1 MGGKLFA
8 TLAYLFMLAPL
19 FAATSVALDLTL
31 ISAVIGILAF
41 VVSAIWSVFQMKQK
55 LEAQDDSLKTLV
67 LENRELI
74 NDLRRDT
81 YYAVC
86 ALDENTQEIQQF
98 LARPTGIDRQFNIR
112 QRSGLPPEGFLKNNK
127 IP

>member
-1 MGGKLFA
+1 
-8 TLAYLFMLAPL
+8 MLIPL
-19 FAATSVALDLTL
+19 LSATSVALDLTL
-31 ISAVIGILAF
+31 ISAIIGILAF
-41 VVSAIWSVFQMKQK
+41 VVSSIWSVFQMKQK
-55 LEAQDDSLKTLV
+55 LEAENESLKTLI

-98 LARPTGIDRQFNIR
+98 LARPHGPDRQFNIR